1 MDIMKETMQDPQTQS
16 TPPPGYRPPAPP
28 FTAGEYA
35 AGLRTE
41 INRTFFP
48 EDPRR
53 KSSVIAMFLSLMPG
67 LGQVYLGYYQQG
79 FINIITVSSLIAILN
94 NPLPDYLYPLLGVF
108 LAFFW
113 LYNIVDA
120 GRRASYTNMALAG
133 LVPADL
139 PPGFKVYSG
148 QGSLLGGAVLILAGG
163 IALAHTR
170 FGMPLEWLEQWW
182 PVGLVLSG
190 GYLLFLAWQDR
201 KKI

>member
-1 MDIMKETMQDPQTQS
+1 MNNVKETLQDPQPQS
-16 TPPPGYRPPAPP
+16 PPPSGYQAPATTFSPQDYS
-28 FTAGEYA
+28 AGVR
-35 AGLRTE
+35 GE
-41 INRTFFP
+41 INRAFFP

-53 KSSVIAMFLSLMPG
+53 KSTVIAMFLSLMPG
-67 LGQVYLGYYQQG
+67 LGQVYIGYYQQG

-94 NPLPDYLYPLLGVF
+94 NELPNYLYPLLGVF

-120 GRRASYTNMALAG
+120 GRRASYNNMALAG

-148 QGSLLGGAVLILAGG
+148 QGSLLGGAALMLAGG
-163 IALAHTR
+163 ITLAHTR
-170 FGMPLEWLEQWW
+170 FGMPLAWLEQWW
-182 PVGLVLSG
+182 PVGLVLAG

-201 KKI
+201 NKK